1 MRYTAPDGTAIRPAR
16 AVPLGLR
23 AGRADPDPMNVEAA
37 AALQI
42 QAMALV
48 SARATV
54 EHAQSQPLS
63 GAATPAQHAEVI
75 LELSTAAQGLLEA

>member
-1 MRYTAPDGTAIRPAR
+1 
-16 AVPLGLR
+16 
-23 AGRADPDPMNVEAA
+23 MNVEAA

-54 EHAQSQPLS
+54 EHTQAQPLS
-63 GAATPAQHAEVI
+63 AAATPAQHAEVI
-75 LELSTAAQGLLEA
+75 LELSTAAQGLLSA